1 MTSSKKATEGRGITL
16 THAAAVLRRKP
27 KVIDGLV
34 RREKIVPAYGKTGRG
49 GEYRLDRD
57 SLVTLDTAARL
68 EELHVPKASIKRLV
82 ERLQARLDSD
92 GEIALV
98 YSPEK
103 EDVVELSTDTANLRD
118 LIAGGV
124 TVEVVMP
131 KQQRAELERRLV
143 LEEAPRRRGRPKLD
157 AAWVAEKLDRSA
169 ALGDDETSPE
179 EIAKMIGD
187 RGAPPWQRDA

>member
-1 MTSSKKATEGRGITL
+1 MTSAKRVPDEGVTL

-34 RREKIVPAYGKTGRG
+34 RREKIVPAYGKPGRG
-49 GEYRLDRD
+49 GEYRLDRE

-68 EELHVPKASIKRLV
+68 EELHVPKAAIKRLV
-82 ERLQARLDSD
+82 ERLREQLDSE

-103 EDVVELSTDTANLRD
+103 EDVVPLGTGAVNLRD

-124 TVEVVMP
+124 TVEVVTP
-131 KQQRAELERRLV
+131 KEQRAEFERRLA

-157 AAWVAEKLDRSA
+157 AAWTSEKLDRAA
-169 ALGDDETSPE
+169 ALGDDDTPSEDMSHL
-179 EIAKMIGD
+179 IGE
-187 RGAPPWQRDA
+187 RGTPPWRRGR

>member
-1 MTSSKKATEGRGITL
+1 MTSAKKVPSAEGVTL
-16 THAAAVLRRKP
+16 NHAAAVLRRKP

-34 RREKIVPAYGKTGRG
+34 RREKIVPAYGKSGRG

-57 SLVTLDTAARL
+57 SLVALDTAARL
-68 EELHVPKASIKRLV
+68 EELHVPKAAIKRLV
-82 ERLQARLDSD
+82 ERLQAQLDTD

-103 EDVVELSTDTANLRD
+103 EDVVRLGADTATLRD

-124 TVEVVMP
+124 TVEVVTP
-131 KQQRAELERRLV
+131 RQQRAEFERRLV

-157 AAWVAEKLDRSA
+157 ATWVAAKLDGAA
-169 ALGDDETSPE
+169 ALGDDEASPDE
-179 EIAKMIGD
+179 VAQMIGD
-187 RGAPPWQRDA
+187 RGAPPWRRGA